1 MHLEVMHCIRSR
13 RSIRRFTEEQI
24 DDSQLDAILDAATWA
39 PSGSNN
45 QTWLFTAVQNKD
57 VLAKINEALRQGFLN
72 WTPDDDYPAKK
83 KAVVNAR
90 NEAHKYFYQAPT
102 LIIASNVP
110 NYQNGMAD
118 CATALQNIFLAAAS
132 LGLGSCWINQPRW
145 LTNDLPLR
153 TLLASIGLPEH
164 HILYGAAAIGRPA
177 HTPRAPERKEGTVN
191 IVR

>member
-1 MHLEVMHCIRSR
+1 MHCIRSR
-13 RSIRRFTEEQI
+13 RSVRRFAEKQI
-24 DDSQLDAILDAATWA
+24 DDSQLDVILEAATWA

-57 VLAKINEALRQGFLN
+57 ALTKINDALRQGFLD
-72 WTPDDDYPAKK
+72 WTPDDDYPAKR
-83 KAVVNAR
+83 KAIMNSR
-90 NEAHKYFYQAPT
+90 NEACNYFYHAPT

-118 CATALQNIFLAAAS
+118 CATALQNIFLAATS

-153 TLLASIGLPEH
+153 QFLASIGLPEH
-164 HILYGAAAIGRPA
+164 HILYGAAAVGHPA
-177 HTPRAPERKEGTVN
+177 HTPQAPVRKKGTVN

>member
-1 MHLEVMHCIRSR
+1 MYQEVLRCIRSR
-13 RSIRRFTEEQI
+13 RSVRRFAEEQI
-24 DDSQLDAILDAATWA
+24 EDNQLNAILEAATWA

-57 VLAKINEALRQGFLN
+57 VLTKINEALRQGFLN
-72 WTPDDDYPAKK
+72 WTPDDEYPAKK
-83 KAVVNAR
+83 KAVANAQSGT
-90 NEAHKYFYQAPT
+90 HHYFYHAPT

-118 CATALQNIFLAAAS
+118 CATALQNIFLAATS

-145 LTNDLPLR
+145 LTNDPALR
-153 TLLASIGLPEH
+153 KLLASIGLPER
-164 HILYGAAAIGRPA
+164 HILYGAAAIGHPA
-177 HTPRAPERKEGTVN
+177 RIPPAPERKKGTVN

>member
-1 MHLEVMHCIRSR
+1 MHQEVMHCIRSR
-13 RSIRRFTEEQI
+13 RSVRQFTEEQI
-24 DDSQLDAILDAATWA
+24 DDNQLHAILDAATWA
-39 PSGSNN
+39 PSGGNN

-57 VLAKINEALRQGFLN
+57 TLKEINEALRQGFLN
-72 WTPDDDYPAKK
+72 WTPDDDYPAKR
-83 KAVVNAR
+83 KAKVNAQ
-90 NEAHKYFYQAPT
+90 NEAYNYFYHAPT

-118 CATALQNIFLAAAS
+118 CATALQNIFLAATS

-153 TLLASIGLPEH
+153 KLLASIGLPEH
-164 HILYGAAAIGRPA
+164 HILYGAAAIGHPNRIPK
-177 HTPRAPERKEGTVN
+177 APERKKGTVL